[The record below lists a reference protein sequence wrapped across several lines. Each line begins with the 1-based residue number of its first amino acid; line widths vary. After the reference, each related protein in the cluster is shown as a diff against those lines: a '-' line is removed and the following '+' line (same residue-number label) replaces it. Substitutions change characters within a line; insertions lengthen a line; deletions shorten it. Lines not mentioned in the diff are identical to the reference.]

1 MTAACDRAV
10 GGGDEGAAGDAR
22 RARRPAGLAALAVA
36 CATLLF
42 GLSGCTHGSSPWAP
56 VTGPVSRSAGATPSA
71 VSSRVPGSKATGAVR
86 TTAVFTPQVP
96 QRPAA
101 LGRIAGQ
108 IRRRAAAAGLAGLKV
123 GVGPDGRSVMLSA
136 DGDVRDRLAWLG
148 APAVLEFR
156 PVEAVADATG
166 ATVGTV
172 PAGSRQAFAALDCT
186 KPATSSVRLAAPA
199 ADLLACASQGQ
210 GTAQTKYLLGPV
222 MVNGTQIASARPAAA
237 TADRPDWRV
246 LLTFT
251 SVGSATFATATTRLA
266 AQQAPADQFAAVL
279 DGQVLTAPQVLS
291 PITGGSAEIS
301 GNFTPAQARSL
312 AAQLATGSL
321 PTRMLVSQATVG

>member
-1 MTAACDRAV
+1 M
-10 GGGDEGAAGDAR
+10 
-22 RARRPAGLAALAVA
+22 
-36 CATLLF
+36 
-42 GLSGCTHGSSPWAP
+42 
-56 VTGPVSRSAGATPSA
+56 
-71 VSSRVPGSKATGAVR
+71 R
-86 TTAVFTPQVP
+86 TTAVFTPQLP
-96 QRPAA
+96 QRPDE

-108 IRRRAAAAGLAGLKV
+108 MGRRAAAAGLAGLKA
-123 GVGPDGRSVMLSA
+123 GVGPDGRSVVVSA

-156 PVEAVADATG
+156 PVKAAADAAG

-172 PAGSRQAFAALDCT
+172 PAGSLQAFAALDCA
-186 KPATSSVRLAAPA
+186 KPATSSVRQAAPA
-199 ADLLACASQGQ
+199 ADLLACASQRQ
-210 GTAQTKYLLGPV
+210 STDQVKYLLGPV
-222 MVNGTQIASARPAAA
+222 MVKGTQIASARPEAA

-251 SVGSATFATATTRLA
+251 SAGAAAFSTATTRLA
-266 AQQAPADQFAAVL
+266 ARQAPADEIAAVL
-279 DGQVLTAPQVLS
+279 DGQVLTAPQVLT

-321 PTRMLVSQATVG
+321 PTRMLLSQATVG